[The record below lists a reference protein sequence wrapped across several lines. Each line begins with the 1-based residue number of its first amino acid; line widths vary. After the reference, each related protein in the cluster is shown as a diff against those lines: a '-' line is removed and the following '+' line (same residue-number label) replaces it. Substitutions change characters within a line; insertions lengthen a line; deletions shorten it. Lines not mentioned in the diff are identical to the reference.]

1 MNLDVKTTEEVPAG
15 RGRWLALAA
24 IVVSVLVLGLDM
36 TILVTAL
43 PTLSAKLGASTDQLQ
58 WISAAYTLT
67 LAGFLLP
74 AGVLADRLGRR
85 RLLLVGLLLF
95 GVSSV
100 AASQVTSVE
109 ALIAMRAVM
118 GVGGAIILPL
128 SIATLPTIF
137 SESER
142 PRAVA
147 LAGAGAFLGL
157 PLGPLVAGW
166 LLTHYDWGSIF
177 LINGPVVILALIGVW
192 LFLPESKDPNAP
204 RLDWFGAILEVI
216 GVSALVYGIIQQ
228 PAYGWGDPRVLAAL
242 IGGVAL
248 IIAFVAW
255 ELRNRAPLVDLRLFF
270 NPRFTWATTGF
281 VVVGFALM
289 GVMFVFAPFLQIVQ
303 GNDAQGTG
311 VRLLPLIVAVMVG
324 ALASAR
330 LVARLGIRVMLPMGL
345 LVSTTG
351 MVMLSRIGPDT
362 SYAVMAAGLAVIG
375 VGISLAMIP
384 ALDTILGTLPQS
396 QTGAGTALTRTLQ
409 NVGGS
414 LGVAVM
420 GSILNTV
427 YRAEV
432 TGHAAGLPSR
442 AREAADGSVAGAAVV
457 AQHLPAP
464 AGALLMRAADNAYAA
479 GMGEVLLVSAALM
492 AGGALVIAIFMPST
506 RRSQQREETAEN
518 ALVEMA

>member
-1 MNLDVKTTEEVPAG
+1 MNLAVKTTEAVAAG

-85 RLLLVGLLLF
+85 RLLLAGLLLF
-95 GVSSV
+95 GVASV
-100 AASQVTSVE
+100 AASQVTSVD

-137 SESER
+137 SEAER

-147 LAGAGAFLGL
+147 FAGAGAFLGL

-177 LINGPVVILALIGVW
+177 LINGPVVVLALVGVW
-192 LFLPESKDPNAP
+192 LFLPESRDRSAP
-204 RLDWFGAILEVI
+204 RLDWLGAILEVA
-216 GVSALVYGIIQQ
+216 GVSALVYGIIEQ
-228 PAYGWGDPRVLAAL
+228 PAYGWADPRVLAGL

-248 IIAFVAW
+248 LIAFVVW
-255 ELRNRAPLVDLRLFF
+255 ELRNRAPLVDLRLFG
-270 NPRFTWATTGF
+270 NPRFTWATAGF

-289 GVMFVFAPFLQIVQ
+289 GVLFVFAPFLQIVQ
-303 GNDAQGTG
+303 GNDAQATG
-311 VRLLPLIVAVMVG
+311 IRLLPLIAAVMVG

-330 LVARLGIRVMLPMGL
+330 LLARLGIRVMLPAGQLTSATGL
-345 LVSTTG
+345 VL
-351 MVMLSRIGPDT
+351 LSRIGPDT
-362 SYAVMAAGLAVIG
+362 GYGYMAAALAVIG
-375 VGISLAMIP
+375 LGISLAMIP
-384 ALDTILGTLPQS
+384 ALDTILGALPAS

-414 LGVAVM
+414 FGVAIM
-420 GSILNTV
+420 GSILNNG
-427 YRAEV
+427 YRTEL
-432 TGHAAGLPSR
+432 TGHVAGLP
-442 AREAADGSVAGAAVV
+442 ARVRDLAEGSVAGAAVV
-457 AQHLPAP
+457 AQHLPPPVGAALVHA
-464 AGALLMRAADNAYAA
+464 AGNAYAA
-479 GMGEVLLVSAALM
+479 GMGEVLLVSAGLM
-492 AGGALVIAIFMPST
+492 AAGALLIAIFMPSAGKAE
-506 RRSQQREETAEN
+506 QRETAEN
-518 ALVEMA
+518 AVVAPA